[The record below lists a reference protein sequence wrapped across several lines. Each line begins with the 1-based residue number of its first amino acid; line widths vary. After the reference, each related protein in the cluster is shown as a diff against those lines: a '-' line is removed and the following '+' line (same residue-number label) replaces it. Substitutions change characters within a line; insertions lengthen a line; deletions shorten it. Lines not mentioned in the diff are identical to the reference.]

1 MKLRVDFFYDDEVD
15 NWGFVVPAL
24 HIIGGAH
31 TRDEARQQ
39 AQDAITFAL
48 EGTDEDAPPEP
59 DVEVEYFTIVA
70 EQPAAAKR

>member
-1 MKLRVDFFYDDEVD
+1 MKLRVDFFYDDESH

-24 HIIGGAH
+24 HIVGGADTREEAH
-31 TRDEARQQ
+31 TQVQEAI
-39 AQDAITFAL
+39 AFML
-48 EGTDEDAPPEP
+48 EGVDEDTPPEP